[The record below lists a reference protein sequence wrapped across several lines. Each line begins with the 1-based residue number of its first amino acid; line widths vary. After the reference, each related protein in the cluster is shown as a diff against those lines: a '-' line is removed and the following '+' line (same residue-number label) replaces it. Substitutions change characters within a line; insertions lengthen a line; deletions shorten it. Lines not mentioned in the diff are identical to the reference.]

1 MIFLESSMTK
11 SLGEK
16 NMKYFSLLRMK
27 SLGVFFVC
35 FFFLLCSVESMQQS
49 LEMKSKDSHGVLFL
63 EGTQVITN
71 KKGFVMGSN
80 ASLGVNKAKSGGS
93 F

>member
-1 MIFLESSMTK
+1 MKKYEILFFV
-11 SLGEK
+11 K
-16 NMKYFSLLRMK
+16 NEITW
-27 SLGVFFVC
+27 GGVC